1 MVASVRLSRT
11 LNPQNV
17 LLKLCFPPFDGS
29 IDVLF
34 CSSLCL
40 SGERSSRVARDGN
53 LPCLSLNSSFVCLI
67 NLCASVL

>member
-1 MVASVRLSRT
+1 MVASVCLSRT
-11 LNPQNV
+11 LNPQSV
-17 LLKLCFPPFDGS
+17 LLKLCFHPFNGF

-40 SGERSSRVARDGN
+40 SGERSTREARDGD

-67 NLCASVL
+67 NLCACVL